1 MVKGIIMLTE
11 EGELI
16 FDYKP
21 GKIPI
26 PTLPGKEKVIT
37 LPESKARKLLKIQD
51 QYLEAQEELYEA
63 FYEADT

>member
-1 MVKGIIMLTE
+1 MVHGIILLSE

-16 FDYKP
+16 FNYKP

-26 PTLPGKEKVIT
+26 PTIPGREKVIT

-63 FYEADT
+63 FYAADE